1 MRLDGHPAAQGGSHR
16 SWRGTDRYGAVP
28 RPAHAGGHPAVTHQ
42 PDHTILLPATG
53 PLPLMGRSGAD
64 RLLQQPPGQGATA
77 AHLQLAPLL
86 GLQLTDG
93 RRKITAE
100 NGRVLPTRRDE
111 RGRSTTT
118 TWRTRPGVSSQVL
131 TPGTRSVSPKTLS
144 WSMRSGLRRQR
155 SGSLATRCRGHS
167 QRCDDAQ
174 EPPPALVVAEGR
186 EVLELEVLEEEQ
198 AHRVHGKHVDRKRNP
213 FDGAR
218 RSVAVGVAT
227 KDGDVSFV
235 SSRAVV
241 GCRPAFACAVSQGP
255 SFVKR
260 RLWP

>member
-1 MRLDGHPAAQGGSHR
+1 M
-16 SWRGTDRYGAVP
+16 
-28 RPAHAGGHPAVTHQ
+28 
-42 PDHTILLPATG
+42 
-53 PLPLMGRSGAD
+53 
-64 RLLQQPPGQGATA
+64 
-77 AHLQLAPLL
+77 
-86 GLQLTDG
+86 
-93 RRKITAE
+93 
-100 NGRVLPTRRDE
+100 
-111 RGRSTTT
+111 
-118 TWRTRPGVSSQVL
+118 
-131 TPGTRSVSPKTLS
+131 
-144 WSMRSGLRRQR
+144 
-155 SGSLATRCRGHS
+155 
-167 QRCDDAQ
+167 
-174 EPPPALVVAEGR
+174 VAEGR

-241 GCRPAFACAVSQGP
+241 GCRPALACAVSQGL